1 METRKMKLLRTA
13 IFIIVVL
20 NTLGDISA
28 KQEFDKVNQNVYESL
43 KRADGGVLIAQQ
55 GDKFIAYDE
64 DAERAQFK
72 EFMQKKAQAKEQ
84 EANQPKGLT
93 DTRTEAQIKA
103 YQSMAYDEDAE
114 RARIREFV
122 ERQRKAEEQAQ
133 AEAQIISFNK
143 VHIQIAIAISI
154 SVIFILTATS
164 IILFA
169 LYIRERNKN
178 KRFISSSKINTH

>member
-20 NTLGDISA
+20 NTLGDINA
-28 KQEFDKVNQNVYESL
+28 KQDFDKVNQNVYESL

-55 GDKFIAYDE
+55 GDKFI
-64 DAERAQFK
+64 
-72 EFMQKKAQAKEQ
+72 
-84 EANQPKGLT
+84 P
-93 DTRTEAQIKA
+93 
-103 YQSMAYDEDAE
+103 YDEDAE
-114 RARIREFV
+114 RARRREFV
-122 ERQRKAEEQAQ
+122 ERQRQAKEQAQ

>member
-1 METRKMKLLRTA
+1 MKLLRTA

-64 DAERAQFK
+64 DAERA
-72 EFMQKKAQAKEQ
+72 
-84 EANQPKGLT
+84 
-93 DTRTEAQIKA
+93 RV
-103 YQSMAYDEDAE
+103 
-114 RARIREFV
+114 REFA
-122 ERQRKAEEQAQ
+122 ERQRKAKEQ
-133 AEAQIISFNK
+133 AQIISFNK

>member
-72 EFMQKKAQAKEQ
+72 EFMQKKAQAEEQ
-84 EANQPKGLT
+84 EANQPKVG
-93 DTRTEAQIKA
+93 DDRTEAQIKA

-114 RARIREFV
+114 RARSREFV

>member
-1 METRKMKLLRTA
+1 MKLLRTA

-84 EANQPKGLT
+84 EANQPKVG
-93 DTRTEAQIKA
+93 DDRTEAQIKA
-103 YQSMAYDEDAE
+103 YQSIAYDEDAE
-114 RARIREFV
+114 RARSREFV
-122 ERQRKAEEQAQ
+122 ERQRKAKEQAQ

>member
-64 DAERAQFK
+64 DAERA
-72 EFMQKKAQAKEQ
+72 
-84 EANQPKGLT
+84 
-93 DTRTEAQIKA
+93 
-103 YQSMAYDEDAE
+103 
-114 RARIREFV
+114 RIREIA
-122 ERQRKAEEQAQ
+122 ERQRKAKEQAQ

>member
-1 METRKMKLLRTA
+1 MKLLRTA

-20 NTLGDISA
+20 NTLGDINA
-28 KQEFDKVNQNVYESL
+28 KQDFDKVNQNVYESL

-55 GDKFIAYDE
+55 GDKFIPYDE

-72 EFMQKKAQAKEQ
+72 EFYKKRAQAKEQ
-84 EANQPKGLT
+84 EANQPKGLS

-103 YQSMAYDEDAE
+103 YQSIPYDEDAE
-114 RARIREFV
+114 RARRREFV
-122 ERQRKAEEQAQ
+122 ERQRQAKEQAQ

>member
-1 METRKMKLLRTA
+1 MKLLRTA

-64 DAERAQFK
+64 DAERA
-72 EFMQKKAQAKEQ
+72 
-84 EANQPKGLT
+84 
-93 DTRTEAQIKA
+93 
-103 YQSMAYDEDAE
+103 
-114 RARIREFV
+114 RIREIA
-122 ERQRKAEEQAQ
+122 ERQRKAKEQAQ

>member
-1 METRKMKLLRTA
+1 MKLLRTA

-72 EFMQKKAQAKEQ
+72 EFMQKKAQA
-84 EANQPKGLT
+84 
-93 DTRTEAQIKA
+93 
-103 YQSMAYDEDAE
+103 
-114 RARIREFV
+114 
-122 ERQRKAEEQAQ
+122 EEQ
-133 AEAQIISFNK
+133 AQIISFNK